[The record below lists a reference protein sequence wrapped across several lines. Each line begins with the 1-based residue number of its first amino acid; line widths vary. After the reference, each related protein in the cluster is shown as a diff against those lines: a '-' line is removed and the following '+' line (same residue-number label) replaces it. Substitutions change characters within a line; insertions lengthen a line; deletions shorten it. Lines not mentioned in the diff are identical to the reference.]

1 MTLEGL
7 EKVKEIFA
15 ETLNGHYAGEV
26 VFGPIV
32 VNPDVDWCGDDYL
45 RVLIVYDGDQQRLEP
60 DWTGGGLILKVR
72 PKLEAAGIT
81 EFPSPSFIDQAE
93 YRYFLRRG
101 KIDSI

>member
-1 MTLEGL
+1 MTPEAL
-7 EKVKEIFA
+7 EKVKDIFA

-45 RVLIVYDGDQQRLEP
+45 RVLIVYAGDQKRLEP
-60 DWTGGGLILKVR
+60 DWTSGGLILKVK

-81 EFPSPSFIDQAE
+81 EFPSPSFVTQAD
-93 YRYFLRRG
+93 YRYLLRTG
-101 KIDSI
+101 KVDSV